1 LFYFA
6 CEAAGALGI
15 RHSLRPF
22 YRAYEKFLQ
31 TSGAWRREIEFGCLK
46 TCPAF
51 VPRMLR
57 SAPPFAAWCA
67 ADPGSI
73 ARHEKFESRLRS
85 TPRLRRA
92 FGLMPPKLQRRRLRS
107 SVEETLHR
115 VRDTRDAQHMNAL
128 IRQIEPADDLI

>member
-1 LFYFA
+1 MLCFVLHARLRVHLASGIPCALFYW
-6 CEAAGALGI
+6 
-15 RHSLRPF
+15 
-22 YRAYEKFLQ
+22 AYEEFLQ
-31 TSGAWRREIEFGCLK
+31 NAGAWRREIEFGCLK

-73 ARHEKFESRLRS
+73 ARHEKFESRLPA

-92 FGLMPPKLQRRRLRS
+92 FAVIP
-107 SVEETLHR
+107 
-115 VRDTRDAQHMNAL
+115 
-128 IRQIEPADDLI
+128 